1 MEITAIFVAI
11 ISLIGSL
18 YATYL
23 NKDKI
28 LSETYQIHMNTT
40 KGLLQELRNEL
51 DRQKETIQNL
61 REEIE
66 TLKVK
71 ERLSIDE
78 QVRLELKIEKLT
90 IENTQLQNTI
100 EDNKLIYTTKMSQLD
115 LQIDKLKK
123 ELNKYTHK
131 KNEGDK

>member
-40 KGLLQELRNEL
+40 KGLLQELRSEL
-51 DRQKETIQNL
+51 DRQKETIQSL
-61 REEIE
+61 REEIDV
-66 TLKVK
+66 LKLK
-71 ERLSIDE
+71 EKLSIDE

-90 IENTQLQNTI
+90 IENTQLLATI

-115 LQIDKLKK
+115 NQIDKLKK

-131 KNEGDK
+131 KDEKSQ